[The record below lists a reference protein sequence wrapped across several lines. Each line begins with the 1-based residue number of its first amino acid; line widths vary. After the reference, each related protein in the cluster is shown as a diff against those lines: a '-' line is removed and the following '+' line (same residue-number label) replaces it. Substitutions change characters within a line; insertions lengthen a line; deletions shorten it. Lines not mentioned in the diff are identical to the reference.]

1 MDGRELYDW
10 ALLGSRLNTNLEE
23 LLMPVLAAVNGM
35 ALGGGCEL
43 ALACDLRLASMAASF
58 AVPEVTL
65 GTICGAAA
73 PSGCPGSSVKRG
85 PRR

>member
-43 ALACDLRLASMAASF
+43 ALACDLRCASMAASF
-58 AVPEVTL
+58 AV
-65 GTICGAAA
+65 
-73 PSGCPGSSVKRG
+73 
-85 PRR
+85 RR